1 MWAGRAVG
9 VLPGVDILTGLW
21 LAGWGKKA
29 EASRLRKWGCERTQG
44 AWGSM

>member
-9 VLPGVDILTGLW
+9 VLPELVLTSVVASEG
-21 LAGWGKKA
+21 GSKKA
-29 EASRLRKWGCERTQG
+29 EASRLRKWGCERAHG